1 MRFGS
6 PHYFWLFLCIPLF
19 IGLFIYVYQKKL
31 LALQRFASLPLIKR
45 LAPPNTNSRQ
55 ALKWIMF
62 LLFFLFAVVA
72 LSRPRFGVKM
82 EIVERKGIDVM
93 VALDISK
100 SMLAQDVAPSRL
112 ERAKFEIARF
122 IDLLKGDRVGLIVF
136 AGESFVQCPLT
147 LDYGAAKMFLDAVT
161 TDWVQLQGTQI
172 TEAINQAVA
181 GFKSKQNKSRVLIIL
196 SDGEDHVGDAV
207 EAAKKAAAE
216 NVKIFTVGLGS
227 ESGVPIP
234 LNQGKGNIVYK
245 KDIEGNLVM
254 TKLNPLMLEKIAIAG
269 NGKYF
274 QAGTSLDL
282 VGIYGEIA
290 KMEKNELGTD
300 RMNIYEEQYQ
310 VFLIIALLF
319 ILVEFFIPDQGKGR
333 KEWTGRVENT

>member
-1 MRFGS
+1 MHFGS
-6 PHYFWLFLCIPLF
+6 PQFFWLLLCVPLF
-19 IGLFIYVYQKKL
+19 IGLFIYVHQRKL
-31 LALQRFASLPLIKR
+31 SALRRFASLSLIKR
-45 LAPPNTNSRQ
+45 LTPSNTQSRQ
-55 ALKWIMF
+55 IVKWICF
-62 LLFFLFAVVA
+62 LLFFIFAVIA
-72 LSRPRFGVKM
+72 LTRPRFGVKM

-100 SMLAQDVAPSRL
+100 SMLAQDVTPSRL

-136 AGESFVQCPLT
+136 AGESYVQCPLT

-161 TDWVQLQGTQI
+161 TDWVQLQGTEI
-172 TEAINQAVA
+172 TEAINQAVS
-181 GFKSKQNKSRVLIIL
+181 GFKSKKSKSRVLIIL
-196 SDGEDHVGDAV
+196 SDGEDHVGDAAL
-207 EAAKKAAAE
+207 AAQKAASE

-227 ESGVPIP
+227 EAGVPIP
-234 LNQGKGNIVYK
+234 INEDKGNIVYK
-245 KDIEGNLVM
+245 KDKDGNLVM

-274 QAGTSLDL
+274 QAGTTLDL
-282 VGIYGEIA
+282 VSIYGDIA

-300 RMNIYEEQYQ
+300 RLNIYEEQYQ

-319 ILVEFFIPDQGKGR
+319 ILAEFFIPAQGKVR
-333 KEWTGRVENT
+333 KEWTGRVENA